1 MAGMNM
7 EDKKALVNQRIGIF
21 GKGGAGKSTVA
32 VLMTQ
37 ALRLEGY
44 HAILLDA
51 DSTNAGMSQALGFER
66 SPKPLLDYFGG
77 MVFSG
82 GKVSCPVDDPSLL
95 EGSQISI
102 SQLPPDYYI
111 QNEGITFLIA
121 GKIGDKGPGA
131 GCDGPIAKI
140 GRDLRL
146 QVDGEPSVSVIDF
159 KAGFEDSARGAI
171 TSLDWVIVVVDPTV
185 AAFEMAA
192 DMENMV
198 ARIKTGELPATQHLE
213 NKDLVLLANQLY
225 SKASIKG
232 VLTVLNKIED
242 QEMENYARFELIS
255 RGIEALCAIHSDPGI
270 SVSWLKGIPIN
281 SFPCK
286 MEAHKIVSGMEAIAE
301 LKGEEF
307 AIV

>member
-1 MAGMNM
+1 MNI
-7 EDKKALVNQRIGIF
+7 EGKKALTNQRIGIF

-32 VLMTQ
+32 VLLTQ

-44 HAILLDA
+44 HAVLIDV
-51 DSTNAGMSQALGFER
+51 DSTNAGMSQALGFDQAPR
-66 SPKPLLDYFGG
+66 PLLDYFGG

-95 EGSQISI
+95 EGAQISI
-102 SQLPPDYYI
+102 SQLPREYYV
-111 QNEGITFLIA
+111 QSEGLTFLIA

-140 GRDLRL
+140 GRDLRV
-146 QVDGEPSVSVIDF
+146 QVNGKPSVTVIDF

-171 TSLDWVIVVVDPTV
+171 TSLDWVIVVVDPTI

-192 DMENMV
+192 DLENMV
-198 ARIKTGELPATQHLE
+198 TRMKNGELPATQHLDNQE
-213 NKDLVLLANQLY
+213 LVLLANQLY
-225 SKASIKG
+225 GEARVKG
-232 VLTVLNKIED
+232 VLTVLNKVED

-255 RGIEALCAIHSDPGI
+255 RGVEALCAIHADPSI
-270 SVSWLKGIPIN
+270 SVSWLKGTPIN

-286 MEAHKIVSGMEAIAE
+286 MEVHKIVSGMEAIAE
-301 LKGEEF
+301 LQAEELPI
-307 AIV
+307 A